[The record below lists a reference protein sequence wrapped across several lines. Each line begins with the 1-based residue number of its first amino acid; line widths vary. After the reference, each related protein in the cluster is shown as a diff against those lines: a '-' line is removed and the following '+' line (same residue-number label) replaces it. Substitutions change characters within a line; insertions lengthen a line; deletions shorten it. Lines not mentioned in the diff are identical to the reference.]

1 MKYISLLSL
10 IVLCACTTTQPQQP
24 APEPTTL
31 DEAVVATDDA
41 VWEEQNMCQEEDEIC
56 FVLFAS
62 PSNKIYR
69 CSSDDAAC
77 IAAMVEAGFTRIGS
91 EAYSPLKDRPFL
103 GFEKEKWGKFVVW
116 QLR

>member
-10 IVLCACTTTQPQQP
+10 IVLCACTTTQPQEP
-24 APEPTTL
+24 APTTL

>member
-10 IVLCACTTTQPQQP
+10 ILLCACTTTQSQ
-24 APEPTTL
+24 EPMPRETAL
-31 DEAVVATDDA
+31 DQEVVATDDA
-41 VWEEQNMCQEEDEIC
+41 VWAEQNMCQEEDDIC
-56 FVLFAS
+56 FVLFVS
-62 PSNKIYR
+62 PNGTIYR

-91 EAYSPLKDRPFL
+91 EAYSPLKDKPFL
-103 GFEKEKWGKFVVW
+103 GFDKEKWGKFVVW